1 MLQIKLAFM
10 NPRDKRRR
18 KYFGRLRPRKV
29 SEASDDQENETA
41 EKIFVIG
48 VIILVLVIAYYL
60 SR

>member
-1 MLQIKLAFM
+1 M

-18 KYFGRLRPRKV
+18 KYFGRLRSRKV
-29 SEASDDQENETA
+29 SGASDDQENETA

-48 VIILVLVIAYYL
+48 IIIIVLAVAYYL